1 MQNYNEK
8 VYYLIK
14 QLEKVNNTKLPKS
27 KSGVD
32 DSFKKDNFKQKK
44 KEKLKVINSELK
56 KMKTTFTK
64 NEQEIKEIESK
75 INNNDTVKCTLLK
88 TIENEMNSRNY
99 QATNKNNV
107 EMMVELEAQK
117 KMSIQLQDQIKTLQ
131 TEIEVNKKYNLHL
144 KEQMAEYKL
153 KNEKLT
159 TDNKDKDENIKV
171 LKGKLS
177 ELITKYKT
185 NSNISQASINELKEK
200 NQKLLK
206 IIGDFKEKQKK
217 VYFLNIE

>member
-1 MQNYNEK
+1 M
-8 VYYLIK
+8 
-14 QLEKVNNTKLPKS
+14 EKVNNTKLPKS

-99 QATNKNNV
+99 QANNKNNV

-117 KMSIQLQDQIKTLQ
+117 KMSVQLQDQIKTLQ

-206 IIGDFKEKQKK
+206 IIGYFKEKQKK
-217 VYFLNIE
+217 VYNILYIE

>member
-1 MQNYNEK
+1 M
-8 VYYLIK
+8 
-14 QLEKVNNTKLPKS
+14 EKVNNTKLPKT

-56 KMKTTFTK
+56 KMKTTITK

-99 QATNKNNV
+99 QANNKNNV

-117 KMSIQLQDQIKTLQ
+117 KMSVQLQDQIKTLQ
-131 TEIEVNKKYNLHL
+131 TEVEVNKKYNLHL
-144 KEQMAEYKL
+144 KEQMAEFKL

-217 VYFLNIE
+217 VYNILYIE

>member
-1 MQNYNEK
+1 M
-8 VYYLIK
+8 
-14 QLEKVNNTKLPKS
+14 EKVNNTKLPKS
-27 KSGVD
+27 KSGAD

-99 QATNKNNV
+99 QANNKNNV

-206 IIGDFKEKQKK
+206 IIGEFKEKQKK
-217 VYFLNIE
+217 VYNILYIE

>member
-1 MQNYNEK
+1 M
-8 VYYLIK
+8 
-14 QLEKVNNTKLPKS
+14 EKVNNTKLPKT

-56 KMKTTFTK
+56 KMKITFTK

-99 QATNKNNV
+99 QANNKNNV

-217 VYFLNIE
+217 VYNILYIE